1 VLTSTVSPIHAAG
14 TPIFAALSQSVRT
27 WSNFLPNHKN
37 SMQTR
42 PAAVNPL
49 RLRAFAA
56 PASVAGQLRRR
67 RINSKL
73 TRCQE
78 DDDSK

>member
-1 VLTSTVSPIHAAG
+1 
-14 TPIFAALSQSVRT
+14 
-27 WSNFLPNHKN
+27 
-37 SMQTR
+37 MQTR

-49 RLRAFAA
+49 WLRGFAA

-73 TRCQE
+73 TRRQE

>member
-1 VLTSTVSPIHAAG
+1 
-14 TPIFAALSQSVRT
+14 
-27 WSNFLPNHKN
+27 
-37 SMQTR
+37 MQTR

>member
-1 VLTSTVSPIHAAG
+1 MPPERRFSQLFHSPFALG
-14 TPIFAALSQSVRT
+14 RTPCPTI
-27 WSNFLPNHKN
+27 KN

-49 RLRAFAA
+49 RLRGFAA

-73 TRCQE
+73 TRRRE
-78 DDDSK
+78 DDSK

>member
-1 VLTSTVSPIHAAG
+1 
-14 TPIFAALSQSVRT
+14 
-27 WSNFLPNHKN
+27 
-37 SMQTR
+37 MQTR

-49 RLRAFAA
+49 WLRGFAA

-73 TRCQE
+73 TRRQE
-78 DDDSK
+78 DGDSKSEGERDGAGRKHPLECCKQP